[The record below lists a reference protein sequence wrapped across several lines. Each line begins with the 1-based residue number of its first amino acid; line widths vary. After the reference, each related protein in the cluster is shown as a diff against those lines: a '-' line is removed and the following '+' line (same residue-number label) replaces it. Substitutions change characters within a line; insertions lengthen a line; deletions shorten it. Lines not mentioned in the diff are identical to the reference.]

1 MIDLKKLEKPEL
13 SYEKRLKEPGDFKF
27 ESVFPGKYNL
37 KAYLDLNGNG
47 ILDLGKPLPFEPA
60 EPEIFYPDTLNL
72 RPRWETE
79 GVILKFR

>member
-1 MIDLKKLEKPEL
+1 MKKLEKPEL
-13 SYEKRLKEPGDFKF
+13 SYEKKLKESGDFKF

-47 ILDLGKPLPFEPA
+47 ILNLGKPLPFEPA
-60 EPEIFYPDTLNL
+60 EPEIFYLDTLNL